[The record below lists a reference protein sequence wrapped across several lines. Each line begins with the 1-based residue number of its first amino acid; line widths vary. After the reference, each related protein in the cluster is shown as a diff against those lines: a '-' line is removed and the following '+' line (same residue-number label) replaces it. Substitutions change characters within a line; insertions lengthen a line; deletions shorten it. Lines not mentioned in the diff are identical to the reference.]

1 MIEVLRQMSPLPRRV
16 LVIKVVTALC
26 LLAAW
31 EMLSLSG
38 LFYKGIMPSIVEV
51 IRACIAEIAD
61 TSFYRDLGYTM
72 LESSVGFAAGSVI
85 AIAVAIVLGR
95 NPYARRVF
103 EPYINA
109 LGGTPKIIF
118 LPILFLIFGLG
129 IESKMAKAA
138 LSAFFPVVL
147 STTSGFIQI
156 PPVLLRVGQSFGL
169 SRWQMVQKVYI
180 PAMSEPLLTGLRLG
194 IAMAIIGVLSAEIS
208 YSNVGLGY
216 RLIQNADQFRIP
228 SVYAITILIFAVSVS
243 INTALTH
250 LQSGMTKHK
259 QGRSPE
265 KTVDA
270 LTTMVARS
278 A

>member
-1 MIEVLRQMSPLPRRV
+1 MIAIVRGTSSLPRRV

-26 LLAAW
+26 VIAVW
-31 EMLSLSG
+31 EALSLSG
-38 LFYKGIMPSIVEV
+38 LFYKGILPSVIEV
-51 IRACIAEIAD
+51 LRACIAEIAD
-61 TSFYRDLGYTM
+61 KTFYKDLGYTL
-72 LESSVGFAAGSVI
+72 LESLVGFAGGSVI
-85 AIAVAIVLGR
+85 AITIAVVLGLY
-95 NPYARRVF
+95 PYARRVF

-138 LSAFFPVVL
+138 LSAFFPVVV

-156 PPVLLRVGQSFGL
+156 PPVFLRVGQSFGL
-169 SRWQMVQKVYI
+169 TRWQMVQKVYL
-180 PAMSEPLLTGLRLG
+180 PAMSEALLTGLRLG
-194 IAMAIIGVLSAEIS
+194 IAMAIIGVLSAEIA

-228 SVYAITILIFAVSVS
+228 SVYAITLLIFAVSAT
-243 INTALTH
+243 INTVLTH
-250 LQSGMTKHK
+250 LQHRMAKHK
-259 QGRSPE
+259 RGRTEVS
-265 KTVDA
+265 TAGANTA
-270 LTTMVARS
+270 LVPRS